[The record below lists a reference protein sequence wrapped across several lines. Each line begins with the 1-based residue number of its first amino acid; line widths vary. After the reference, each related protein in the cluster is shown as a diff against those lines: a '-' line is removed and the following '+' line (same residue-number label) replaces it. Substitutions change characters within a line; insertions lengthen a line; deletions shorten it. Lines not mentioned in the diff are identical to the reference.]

1 METPAQN
8 HESSGHD
15 QKHHAHGVWSRL
27 RHALTPHSH
36 DHSES
41 IITAQESSSYGIRA
55 AWISLAGM
63 AATAIMQ
70 IVIVALSGS
79 MALLADTLHNVG
91 HLVTTIPLII
101 AFRLGRRAATSR
113 YPYGY
118 RRAEDLV
125 GLLISAVIALSAAL
139 IIWESLRSLM
149 NPRPLTNLGWVLA
162 AGIVGALGNEAVAWY
177 RIRAGRRIGSA
188 ALIAEGNHARAD
200 GLTSLAVVF
209 GVIGI
214 WMGYPASDAIIG
226 LVIAVA
232 ILWVL
237 VVSTRTVVRRL
248 MDGVDDGT
256 VETIREVATGMPGVR
271 SVGDVRARW
280 SGHRL
285 QAQLDI
291 AVDPQLSVVSAHAI
305 VQQVHHQLIHSVPH
319 LDHAGIHVDPAGL
332 PDAHTLTD
340 HHAASG

>member
-1 METPAQN
+1 M
-8 HESSGHD
+8 
-15 QKHHAHGVWSRL
+15 WSRL

-36 DHSES
+36 DHSDS

-63 AATAIMQ
+63 GATAVMQ
-70 IVIVALSGS
+70 IVIVAMSGS
-79 MALLADTLHNVG
+79 VALLADTLHNVG
-91 HLVTTIPLII
+91 HLATTIPLII
-101 AFRLGRRAATSR
+101 AFRLGRRSATSR

-125 GLLISAVIALSAAL
+125 GLLIAAVIALSAAL
-139 IIWESLRSLM
+139 IIWESVRALID
-149 NPRPLTNLGWVLA
+149 PRPLTNLSWVLA
-162 AGIVGALGNEAVAWY
+162 AGVVGALGNEAVAWY

-200 GLTSLAVVF
+200 GLTSLAVVL
-209 GVIGI
+209 GVVGT
-214 WMGYPASDAIIG
+214 WLGFPASDAIIG
-226 LVIAVA
+226 LLIAAA

-237 VVSTRTVVRRL
+237 VRSTRTVLRRL

-256 VETIREVATGMPGVR
+256 VELIREVAVGMPGVR
-271 SVGDVRARW
+271 SVGQVRARW

-291 AVDPQLSVVSAHAI
+291 AVDPELSVASAHAI
-305 VQQVHHQLIHSVPH
+305 AQRVHHELIHTVPH
-319 LDHAGIHVDPAGL
+319 LGHAGIHIDPAGL
-332 PDAHTLTD
+332 HDAHTLTD
-340 HHAASG
+340 HHAAGPVSR